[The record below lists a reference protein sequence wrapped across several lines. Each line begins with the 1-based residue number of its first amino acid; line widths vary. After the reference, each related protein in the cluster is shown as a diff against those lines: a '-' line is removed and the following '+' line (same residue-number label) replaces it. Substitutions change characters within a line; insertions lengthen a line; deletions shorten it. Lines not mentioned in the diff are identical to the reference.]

1 MSRYLNDL
9 PLQSLYKQ
17 AQNKQKQPLSY
28 RKFKRQFQENALWKE
43 SGILKNPNSQQA
55 LAAYKEELLE
65 EKKKAAE
72 LKSLGKVNVVIH
84 RDKAEVLLDTSY
96 NSLYK
101 HGYRAKNTWG
111 IMRETLAAS
120 CLVHSGV
127 LDSVRASQEAAGKA
141 AVAGKK
147 RRPLL
152 VWDPFCGSGTFLI
165 ELLQMAA
172 QAPLG
177 RGKMRFP
184 F

>member
-1 MSRYLNDL
+1 M
-9 PLQSLYKQ
+9 
-17 AQNKQKQPLSY
+17 
-28 RKFKRQFQENALWKE
+28 
-43 SGILKNPNSQQA
+43 
-55 LAAYKEELLE
+55 
-65 EKKKAAE
+65 
-72 LKSLGKVNVVIH
+72 NVVIH

-101 HGYRAKNTWG
+101 HGYRAQNTWG

-127 LDSVRASQEAAGKA
+127 LDSASTSQEAAA
-141 AVAGKK
+141 RAEAAGKK
-147 RRPLL
+147 RKPLL
-152 VWDPFCGSGTFLI
+152 MWDPFCGSGTFLI

-172 QAPLG
+172 QAPLN